1 MPECNEPCAGLTRLE
16 HQFEDLKSQ
25 NTKSHEGIYDR
36 LRELEKSDAVQN
48 ERYDTIMDV
57 LGEVKKNTD
66 EIKAKPAKR
75 WEKIVDKIISA
86 AAGALVMYIL
96 VRLGLA

>member
-16 HQFEDLKSQ
+16 HQLEDLKTQ

-48 ERYDTIMDV
+48 EQYDTIMDT
-57 LGEVKKNTD
+57 LGEVKKNT
-66 EIKAKPAKR
+66 EELKAQPAKR
-75 WEKIVDKIISA
+75 WEKMMDKIISTA
-86 AAGALVMYIL
+86 FGAIVMYIL